1 MAEKIITL
9 SGAATDV
16 LYALFYRGALLSGDL
31 PSKSGAA
38 ELRELGFAETRHTAT
53 EYQKENHFTFLT
65 SEGQKFA
72 VEHLV
77 NTRFGMPASGCYI
90 SSYLDALDE
99 IAELPHYRISSD
111 IAIQQKIADALDT
124 WLARRHEQLGDAERE
139 KQVVAFMDGRWV
151 AIRGDFT
158 PDEIREAAEYIHRY
172 RLSKK
177 LQKSMEDISPFVVK
191 NGEVFIKD
199 AFIGGAIDSA
209 APEVTQA
216 VTNVYN
222 INFGVS
228 RNKSE
233 KADFSD
239 NGIDIHV
246 NVEDLL
252 RNALA
257 AHEEIER
264 LRKAGDVA
272 KKVAADTKA
281 MDELADHV
289 RKVVMQECSPGGI
302 IRRQLSR

>member
-1 MAEKIITL
+1 MSNKIITL
-9 SGAATDV
+9 SVAATDV

-38 ELRELGFAETRHTAT
+38 ELRGLGFAETRRTVT
-53 EYQKENHFTFLT
+53 EYQGENHFTFLT
-65 SEGQKFA
+65 AEGQEFA
-72 VEHLV
+72 VNHLV
-77 NTRFGMPASGCYI
+77 NTQFGKGFKIDCSG
-90 SSYLDALDE
+90 
-99 IAELPHYRISSD
+99 
-111 IAIQQKIADALDT
+111 K
-124 WLARRHEQLGDAERE
+124 
-139 KQVVAFMDGRWV
+139 
-151 AIRGDFT
+151 
-158 PDEIREAAEYIHRY
+158 
-172 RLSKK
+172 
-177 LQKSMEDISPFVVK
+177 
-191 NGEVFIKD
+191 VFIND
-199 AFIGGAIDSA
+199 AFIIHSTPPE
-209 APEVTQA
+209 APLP
-216 VTNVYN
+216 VTNIYN

-272 KKVAADTKA
+272 EKVAADTKA

-289 RKVVMQECSPGGI
+289 RKVIMQECSPSGI
-302 IRRQLSR
+302 IRSLLSR

>member
-16 LYALFYRGALLSGDL
+16 LYALFYRGALLPGDL

-53 EYQKENHFTFLT
+53 EYQKKNHFTFLT
-65 SEGQKFA
+65 AEGQKFA

-77 NTRFGMPASGCYI
+77 NTRFGMPVSGGYI

-99 IAELPHYRISSD
+99 IADLPHYRISSD
-111 IAIQQKIADALDT
+111 IAIQQKIADALDN

-139 KQVVAFMDGRWV
+139 KQAVAFMDGRWV

-191 NGEVFIKD
+191 NSEVFIKD
-199 AFIGGAIDSA
+199 AFIGGAIDTA
-209 APEVTQA
+209 APLGVERSQKTTRDKVQEIVAQYMTGEATEFTEELVDEV
-216 VTNVYN
+216 
-222 INFGVS
+222 INLFD
-228 RNKSE
+228 RSE
-233 KADFSD
+233 
-239 NGIDIHV
+239 NRRLIDRCIEESIHL
-246 NVEDLL
+246 NC
-252 RNALA
+252 
-257 AHEEIER
+257 R
-264 LRKAGDVA
+264 L
-272 KKVAADTKA
+272 
-281 MDELADHV
+281 
-289 RKVVMQECSPGGI
+289 GGI
-302 IRRQLSR
+302 IWQTLRR

>member
-1 MAEKIITL
+1 MSNKTITL

-38 ELRELGFAETRHTAT
+38 ELRGLGFAETRRTVT
-53 EYQKENHFTFLT
+53 EYQGENHFTFLT
-65 SEGQKFA
+65 AEGQEFA
-72 VEHLV
+72 VNHLV
-77 NTRFGMPASGCYI
+77 NTQFGKGFKIDCSG
-90 SSYLDALDE
+90 
-99 IAELPHYRISSD
+99 
-111 IAIQQKIADALDT
+111 K
-124 WLARRHEQLGDAERE
+124 
-139 KQVVAFMDGRWV
+139 
-151 AIRGDFT
+151 
-158 PDEIREAAEYIHRY
+158 
-172 RLSKK
+172 
-177 LQKSMEDISPFVVK
+177 
-191 NGEVFIKD
+191 VFIND
-199 AFIGGAIDSA
+199 AFIIHSTSPE
-209 APEVTQA
+209 APLP
-216 VTNVYN
+216 VTNIYN

-272 KKVAADTKA
+272 EKVAADTKA

-289 RKVVMQECSPGGI
+289 RKAIMQECSPGGI
-302 IRRQLSR
+302 IRSLLSR

>member
-1 MAEKIITL
+1 MSNKIFTL

-16 LYALFYRGALLSGDL
+16 IYALFYRGALLSGDL

-65 SEGQKFA
+65 AEGQKFA
-72 VEHLV
+72 VEYLV
-77 NTRFGMPASGCYI
+77 NTQFGKERQKEYCCSINLEVDTSNVQKM
-90 SSYLDALDE
+90 LDE
-99 IAELPHYRISSD
+99 FNERLNNIVGF
-111 IAIQQKIADALDT
+111 KIDRSGKVL
-124 WLARRHEQLGDAERE
+124 
-139 KQVVAFMDGRWV
+139 
-151 AIRGDFT
+151 I
-158 PDEIREAAEYIHRY
+158 
-172 RLSKK
+172 
-177 LQKSMEDISPFVVK
+177 
-191 NGEVFIKD
+191 ND
-199 AFIGGAIDSA
+199 AFIGGEIYASELE
-209 APEVTQA
+209 APQS
-216 VTNVYN
+216 VTNIYN

-264 LRKAGDVA
+264 LRKAGDVTE
-272 KKVAADTKA
+272 KVAADTKA
-281 MDELADHV
+281 MDELADRV
-289 RKVVMQECSPGGI
+289 RKVIMQECSPGGI
-302 IRRQLSR
+302 IRSLLSR